1 MIEIF
6 TFICIMS
13 MFLALFLSVMLCLLR
28 IIIVIKDKRSLVA
41 SILIVLIPAGI
52 GYYHYYPESNNIK
65 TWYQRSVVVMFICTL
80 LGSIFMAFINIP
92 EFAQFILY
100 G

>member
-1 MIEIF
+1 MIRIL
-6 TFICIMS
+6 TFICIIS
-13 MFLALFLSVMLCLLR
+13 MFLALILSIILWLWR
-28 IIIVIKDKRSLVA
+28 IIIVIKDKKTFKVSLLV
-41 SILIVLIPAGI
+41 IFIPAGI
-52 GYYHYYPESNNIK
+52 GYYHFYKETSNIK
-65 TWYQRSVVVMFICTL
+65 TWYQRIVMVMFSLTI

>member
-1 MIEIF
+1 MIKIF
-6 TFICIMS
+6 TFICIIS
-13 MFLALFLSVMLCLLR
+13 MFLALFLSVVLWILR
-28 IIIVIKDKRSLVA
+28 MIIVIKDKRSIIA

-65 TWYQRSVVVMFICTL
+65 TWYQRSVVVMFIFTI
-80 LGSIFMAFINIP
+80 LGSIFMAFLNIP
-92 EFAQFILY
+92 ELAQFILY